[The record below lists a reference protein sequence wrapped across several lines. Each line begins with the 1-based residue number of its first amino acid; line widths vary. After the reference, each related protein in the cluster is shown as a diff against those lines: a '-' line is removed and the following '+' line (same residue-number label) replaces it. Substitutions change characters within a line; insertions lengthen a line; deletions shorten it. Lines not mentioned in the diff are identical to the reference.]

1 MTSSKFLPSGEPS
14 NLGFVPERFEP
25 LHRRIQQF
33 VDDGQHA
40 GISLLLVRNGGIAET
55 FATGYRNR
63 ELGLPMSRDTIVR
76 VYSMTKIVVSV
87 AALTLLEEGRL
98 GLLDPVTDYLPEFR
112 DLQVLVGGTAQDP
125 QLVAADKPLT
135 IQHLFTHTSGL
146 IYDAPGE
153 PIDEFY
159 RPLDKEAGKS
169 LEELVSHLAR
179 LPLKWHPGTH
189 FDYGYSTDV
198 LGRVIEVVTGLRLD
212 AYLRT
217 RILEPLGMIDTA
229 YSVTDAK
236 KERLAKVYEHR
247 GSGALHPVTST
258 SLKGERVE
266 GQRDFPGG
274 GAGLFSTLDD
284 FARFAQMLCNGGE
297 LAGVRI
303 IGRKSLELMVANHL
317 TGLAVPF
324 HNCGVG
330 HGFGLGVDVRLD
342 NGLAGTL
349 GTVGS
354 FGWTGMATTYCRIDP
369 AEKLVALCF
378 AQHLPYNEH
387 GLFQRFANLVYQALA

>member
-1 MTSSKFLPSGEPS
+1 MISSKVLPSGEPS

-40 GISLLLVRNGGIAET
+40 GISLLLVRNGGIADT
-55 FATGYRNR
+55 FAAGYRNR

-87 AALTLLEEGRL
+87 AALTLLEEGKL
-98 GLLDPVTDYLPEFR
+98 GLLDPVADYLPAFR

-146 IYDAPGE
+146 IYDAPGD

-159 RPLDKEAGKS
+159 RPVAEGAGKS
-169 LEELVSHLAR
+169 LEELVNHLAC
-179 LPLKWHPGTH
+179 LPLKWQPGTR
-189 FDYGYSTDV
+189 FEYGFSTDV

-212 AYLRT
+212 ASLRT

-229 YSVTDAK
+229 YAVADDQ
-236 KERLAKVYEHR
+236 KERLAKVYEHS
-247 GSGALHPVTST
+247 GSGALRPAT
-258 SLKGERVE
+258 SLQGELVE

-303 IGRKSLELMVANHL
+303 IGRKSLDLMVANHL

-324 HNCGVG
+324 HNLGVG
-330 HGFGLGVDVRLD
+330 HGFGLGVGVRLD

-349 GTVGS
+349 GTIGS

-378 AQHLPYNEH
+378 AQHLPHDEH
-387 GLFQRFANLVYQALA
+387 GLFQRFANLAYQALA

>member
-1 MTSSKFLPSGEPS
+1 MISSKALPSSEPS

-25 LHRRIQQF
+25 LRRRLQQF

-40 GISLLLVRNGGIAET
+40 GISVLLVRNGGIAET

-63 ELGLPMSRDTIVR
+63 ELGLPMSRETIVR
-76 VYSMTKIVVSV
+76 IYSMTKIVVSV
-87 AALTLLEEGRL
+87 TALTLLEEGKL

-112 DLQVLVGGTAQDP
+112 NLQVLVGGTAQDP
-125 QLVAADKPLT
+125 QFVAADKPLT

-159 RPLDKEAGKS
+159 RPLDEEAGNS
-169 LEELVSHLAR
+169 LEELVSRLAR

-198 LGRVIEVVTGLRLD
+198 LGRVIEVITGLRLD
-212 AYLRT
+212 ASLRT
-217 RILEPLGMIDTA
+217 RVLEPLGMIDTA
-229 YSVTDAK
+229 YAVADAK

-247 GSGALHPVTST
+247 GTGALHPVT

-284 FARFAQMLCNGGE
+284 YARFAQMLCNGGE
-297 LAGVRI
+297 LAGARI
-303 IGRKSLELMVANHL
+303 IGRKTLDLMVANHL

-324 HNCGVG
+324 HNVGVG
-330 HGFGLGVDVRLD
+330 YGFGLGVDVRLD
-342 NGLAGTL
+342 DGLAGTL
-349 GTVGS
+349 GTLGS
-354 FGWTGMATTYCRIDP
+354 FGWSGMATTYCRIDP

-387 GLFQRFANLVYQALA
+387 GLFQRFANLVYQALV

>member
-159 RPLDKEAGKS
+159 RPLDEESGKS

-198 LGRVIEVVTGLRLD
+198 LGRVIEVITGLRLD

-217 RILEPLGMIDTA
+217 RILEPLWMIDTA
-229 YSVTDAK
+229 YSVADVK

-247 GSGALHPVTST
+247 GSGALHPVTSA
-258 SLKGERVE
+258 SLKGERIE

-303 IGRKSLELMVANHL
+303 IGRKSLDLMVANHL

-324 HNCGVG
+324 HNLGVG
-330 HGFGLGVDVRLD
+330 HGFGLGVGVRLD
-342 NGLAGTL
+342 DGLAGTL
-349 GTVGS
+349 GTIGS

-378 AQHLPYNEH
+378 AQHLPYDEH